1 MQANLDDVQL
11 ANRLASDI
19 LGQSLDALLPQTRQL
34 LQLTFDFVRQRA
46 AELKQPPRAVRF
58 TQRELREALD
68 WSEFTLRR
76 HLQRLVALEYVL
88 AYRTGRGNQRQ
99 YELLYEGQGQR
110 GERFLL
116 GLVDVSQLKPTLPPS
131 E

>member
-76 HLQRLVALEYVL
+76 HLQRLVALEYML
-88 AYRTGRGNQRQ
+88 AYRTGLPYWPRQ
-99 YELLYEGQGQR
+99 PAAVR
-110 GERFLL
+110 TVVRRP
-116 GLVDVSQLKPTLPPS
+116 GLTVLNDLQVCP
-131 E
+131 